1 MKSLRLNAIASFIS
15 PLDKVADIGCD
26 HAYLSIYL
34 AETNR
39 CQKIIATD
47 INKNALE
54 SARKNIQRKKMDT
67 KIQTY
72 LSDGLKNVED
82 KEIDTIVIS
91 GVGTSTILHILDN
104 IENFSIKKL
113 VLQSNNDLPNL
124 RKKVRKQGF
133 YLQKEKVVWEKN
145 HFYTIGVYTK
155 KKRRLTI
162 REIRFGIYDAS
173 NKSYYTS
180 IYNDLLSVAKK
191 LNYKKQFINKLK
203 LKWEMFLLKNY
214 L

>member
-104 IENFSIKKL
+104 IENFPIKKL

>member
-104 IENFSIKKL
+104 IENFPIKKL

-173 NKSYYTS
+173 NESYYTS